1 MTTALHIAHL
11 ANFTGSEHAYFNPL
25 FRAIK
30 YTDGVKFV
38 SDNGAGWLVTDI
50 LAVCCGVA
58 KVKREPFVVV
68 TFTVK
73 GSKGAIV
80 WDDGNENK
88 LHRQNVDFT
97 DFPDGKIK
105 FYVENGMMMLPSE
118 R

>member
-1 MTTALHIAHL
+1 MTIALNLSDLAH
-11 ANFTGSEHAYFNPL
+11 FTGSENAFFHPL

-38 SDNGAGWLVTDI
+38 GDNGASWLVTDI

-68 TFTVK
+68 TFTAK
-73 GSKGAIV
+73 GGKGAIV
-80 WDDGNENK
+80 WDDGNDNK

-105 FYVENGMMMLPSE
+105 FYVENNVLMLVSE

>member
-1 MTTALHIAHL
+1 MTIALNLSDLAH
-11 ANFTGSEHAYFNPL
+11 FTGSENAFFHPL

-38 SDNGAGWLVTDI
+38 GDNGASWLVTDI

-58 KVKREPFVVV
+58 KVKREPFVCV
-68 TFTVK
+68 TFTAK
-73 GSKGAIV
+73 DSKGAIV
-80 WDDGNENK
+80 WTDGCDKK

-105 FYVENGMMMLPSE
+105 FFVVDGMMMLASE
-118 R
+118 Y

>member
-1 MTTALHIAHL
+1 MSKLNLSDL
-11 ANFTGSEHAYFNPL
+11 ARFTGSEHAYFNPL
-25 FRAIK
+25 FRAVK
-30 YTDGVKFV
+30 YTDGVKHV
-38 SDNGAGWLVTDI
+38 SDNGAAWLITDI
-50 LAVCCGVA
+50 LAVVCSVA

-68 TFTVK
+68 TLTVK
-73 GSKGAIV
+73 EGKGAIV